1 MVALQRGHQRRRID
15 ASISAL
21 QLDRARHLAIHRP
34 GENRGRT
41 AVLREGAAGRS
52 AQWYVDS
59 GRRCD
64 TSEKWRGTGKN
75 VGALPHA
82 GLCAVYGRG
91 CVAGNDA
98 RGNCG
103 RDRLGKNQRALHKN
117 HRPWRQ
123 HHGGQKA
130 GRILLSSNVLRF
142 TTAGNVDDGKSTLI
156 GRLLVETQGAFEDQ
170 IEGAKRENERRGGKG
185 IDFSL
190 LTDGLKAE
198 REQGITIDVAYRY
211 FATAKRK
218 FIIADAPGHEQY
230 TRNLVTSA
238 SNSDLAVILI
248 DAQNGM
254 MTQSRRHTFIAYLLG
269 IRHFIVA
276 INKMD
281 LVDFRQERY
290 EEIKSDFNDFIKRL
304 GGSEAYCIPISALQG
319 DHVTEQSDRMS
330 WYTGPKLLD
339 LLESIQVDDAAHKLP
354 FRFAVQ
360 LVSRPPASPEFPDFR
375 GYMGRVASGSVKIG
389 DRIIVLPSGARSR
402 VTSIVTRN
410 GRLSEA
416 LARQSVTL
424 TLADDLDISRGD
436 ILSSEDRSA
445 VSLTDFKAI
454 LCWMNE
460 RKLHLNHRY
469 VLRHTTRTVRAIINE
484 IDYRLNVNTLERE
497 SPVSELQ
504 TNDIAQVRIKTLQ
517 PVVCDPYVV
526 NRQTGGFI
534 IVDENNDTVAAG
546 MIEE

>member
-1 MVALQRGHQRRRID
+1 M
-15 ASISAL
+15 
-21 QLDRARHLAIHRP
+21 
-34 GENRGRT
+34 
-41 AVLREGAAGRS
+41 
-52 AQWYVDS
+52 
-59 GRRCD
+59 
-64 TSEKWRGTGKN
+64 
-75 VGALPHA
+75 
-82 GLCAVYGRG
+82 
-91 CVAGNDA
+91 
-98 RGNCG
+98 
-103 RDRLGKNQRALHKN
+103 
-117 HRPWRQ
+117 
-123 HHGGQKA
+123 
-130 GRILLSSNVLRF
+130 SSKVLRF

-211 FATAKRK
+211 FATRKRK

-248 DAQNGM
+248 DARNGI
-254 MTQSRRHTFIAYLLG
+254 MTQSRRHTFIAHLLG

-281 LVDFRQERY
+281 LVDFSRQRY
-290 EEIKSDFNDFIKRL
+290 EEIKRDFQNFINRL
-304 GGSEAYCIPISALQG
+304 GYAEAYCIPISALQG
-319 DHVTEQSDRMS
+319 DHVTDASERMS

-354 FRFAVQ
+354 FRFPVQ

-375 GYMGRVASGSVKIG
+375 GYMGRVASGSVKVG
-389 DRIIVLPSGARSR
+389 DRIVVLPSGARST
-402 VTSIVTRN
+402 VASIVTRDAP
-410 GRLSEA
+410 LTEA
-416 LARQSVTL
+416 SARQSVTL
-424 TLADDLDISRGD
+424 TLADDVDVSRGD
-436 ILSSEDRSA
+436 IIALEDRPPVA
-445 VSLTDFKAI
+445 RTDFKAM

-469 VLRHTTRTVRAIINE
+469 SLRHTTKSVRAIINE
-484 IDYRLNVNTLERE
+484 IDFRLNVNTLERE
-497 SPVSELQ
+497 SPVTELG
-504 TNDIAQVRIKTLQ
+504 TNDIGQVRIKTLQ
-517 PVVCDPYVV
+517 PIVCDPYNV

-534 IVDENNDTVAAG
+534 IVDDNNDTVAAG
-546 MIEE
+546 MIQ

>member
-1 MVALQRGHQRRRID
+1 
-15 ASISAL
+15 
-21 QLDRARHLAIHRP
+21 
-34 GENRGRT
+34 
-41 AVLREGAAGRS
+41 
-52 AQWYVDS
+52 
-59 GRRCD
+59 
-64 TSEKWRGTGKN
+64 
-75 VGALPHA
+75 
-82 GLCAVYGRG
+82 
-91 CVAGNDA
+91 
-98 RGNCG
+98 
-103 RDRLGKNQRALHKN
+103 
-117 HRPWRQ
+117 
-123 HHGGQKA
+123 
-130 GRILLSSNVLRF
+130 LSSNVLRF

-211 FATAKRK
+211 FATPRRK

-248 DAQNGM
+248 DARNGM
-254 MTQSRRHTFIAYLLG
+254 MTQSRRHTFIAHLLG

-281 LVDFRQERY
+281 LVDFSRQRY
-290 EEIKSDFNDFIKRL
+290 EEIKRDFNDFISRIGAAA
-304 GGSEAYCIPISALQG
+304 GGAEVYCIPISALQG
-319 DHVTEQSDRMS
+319 DHVTEISERMP
-330 WYTGPKLLD
+330 WYTGPKMLE

-375 GYMGRVASGSVKIG
+375 GYMGRVASGSVRVG
-389 DRIIVLPSGARSR
+389 DRILVLPSGARS
-402 VTSIVTRN
+402 TITGIITRA
-410 GRLSEA
+410 GPLQETF
-416 LARQSVTL
+416 ARQSVTL
-424 TLADDLDISRGD
+424 TLAHDLDISRGD
-436 ILSSEDRSA
+436 IIAIEERPP
-445 VSLTDFKAI
+445 VVRTDFKATV
-454 LCWMNE
+454 CWMNE

-469 VLRHTTRTVRAIINE
+469 LLRHTTKSVRAIINE

-504 TNDIAQVRIKTLQ
+504 TNDIGQVRIKTLQ
-517 PVVCDPYVV
+517 PVVCDPYNV

-534 IVDENNDTVAAG
+534 IIDENNDTVAAG
-546 MIEE
+546 MIQE